1 MQYPNNAGSPTM
13 PHLEISTAPHRS
25 IDSHLAI
32 AFIITC
38 FFFSLYSPQLGI
50 VILPA
55 FKIHAKH
62 GERRDNA
69 TPFQQGTREE
79 QC

>member
-1 MQYPNNAGSPTM
+1 M

-25 IDSHLAI
+25 IDNGLAI
-32 AFIITC
+32 VFIITR
-38 FFFSLYSPQLGI
+38 FFFSLYSLQLGI
-50 VILPA
+50 LILPA

-69 TPFQQGTREE
+69 TPFQQGRRKE